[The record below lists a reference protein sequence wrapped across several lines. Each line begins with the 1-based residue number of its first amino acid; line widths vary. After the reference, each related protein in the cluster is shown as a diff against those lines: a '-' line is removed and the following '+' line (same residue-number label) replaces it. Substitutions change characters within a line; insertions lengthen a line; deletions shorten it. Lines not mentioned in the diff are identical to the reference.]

1 MWSSN
6 ASVPSLGKGGG
17 GKRLGGEGAGRQQ
30 QAVFLPSVVFASHLP
45 HLKLHPGSCLAR
57 GRTSEKE
64 GDCTSFLTPCSSP
77 THLQPHNI
85 LSPSLS
91 PSNPHSI
98 LISIS
103 ISVSFPSCPHSYS
116 HPHPIS
122 NLIPSLSTP
131 HFYIH
136 PIPTASPSHLQP
148 HPIPIS
154 TPSHPSHPH
163 SLPIKGSPSA
173 PSPTEGGS
181 PRRSERAQHWGPRGP
196 SISSE
201 SSQGCWQCGEAELS
215 AGAGTQSWVSAT
227 CLMPEALLH
236 FSQLQALWGHSMS
249 L

>member
-103 ISVSFPSCPHSYS
+103 ISVSFPSCPHSCS

-122 NLIPSLSTP
+122 NLITSHPCLHLISIFIPYPLPPHPISNPIPSLSP
-131 HFYIH
+131 LLPIH
-136 PIPTASPSHLQP
+136 PILIPSPSRDPHQP
-148 HPIPIS
+148 PAPQKEGAQGEVNVPS
-154 TPSHPSHPH
+154 TGGHGDLPFPRSPLRAAGSVEKPS
-163 SLPIKGSPSA
+163 
-173 PSPTEGGS
+173 
-181 PRRSERAQHWGPRGP
+181 
-196 SISSE
+196 
-201 SSQGCWQCGEAELS
+201 
-215 AGAGTQSWVSAT
+215 
-227 CLMPEALLH
+227 
-236 FSQLQALWGHSMS
+236 
-249 L
+249 